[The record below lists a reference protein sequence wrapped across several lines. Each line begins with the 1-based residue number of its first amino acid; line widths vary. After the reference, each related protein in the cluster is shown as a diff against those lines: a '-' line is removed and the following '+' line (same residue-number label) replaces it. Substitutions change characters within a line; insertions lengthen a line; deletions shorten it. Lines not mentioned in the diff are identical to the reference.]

1 MGKPHKYANGS
12 VTIDTSLTGDEVV
25 DIVRKIVNSTK
36 GFSIE
41 GSASGVVRV
50 KVKSWAKVT
59 QMTFNVNHAPS
70 AGGTQVSTKI
80 VDYLTT
86 QDKIFVFIPL
96 GPKTMIAWKPYKQFM
111 ATLAAGLSAA
121 DPSAR
126 AAIVEIPVAV

>member
-1 MGKPHKYANGS
+1 MGKPHKYASAN
-12 VTIDTSLTGDEVV
+12 VTIHTSLTGDEVA
-25 DIVRKIVNSTK
+25 DIVRKIVDSTK

-59 QMTFNVNHAPS
+59 QMTFDVNHAPS

-80 VDYLTT
+80 VDYLTE
-86 QDKIFVFIPL
+86 QSKILVFVPL
-96 GPKTMIAWKPYKQFM
+96 GPKTMIAWKSYKRFM

-121 DPSAR
+121 DPAAR
-126 AAIVEIPVAV
+126 STIVEMPVAV